1 MRLLLRVERMVVRR
15 LRHGSRL
22 KQEREQGHQKPQIK
36 IVAVYGY
43 PKRTP
48 VESQGVCLETETED
62 DSEYG
67 SEYDSDCGSDRL
79 GQWVRKSDA
88 VNNI

>member
-1 MRLLLRVERMVVRR
+1 MVVRR
-15 LRHGSRL
+15 LRHRSRL

-43 PKRTP
+43 PKRTAVGTP
-48 VESQGVCLETETED
+48 VESQGACLETETED